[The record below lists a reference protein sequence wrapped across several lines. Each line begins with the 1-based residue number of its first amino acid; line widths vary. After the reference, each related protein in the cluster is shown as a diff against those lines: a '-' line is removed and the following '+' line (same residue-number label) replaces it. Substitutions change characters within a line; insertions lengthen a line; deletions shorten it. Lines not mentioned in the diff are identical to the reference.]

1 MKKLFILSAL
11 SLSIMACSQNAANNT
26 SSVSS
31 AENAV
36 SYTEL
41 KDGMTPTEFR
51 AYGKTSPS
59 VVSTRMGNL
68 EFTEGG
74 YAGGFPTHETSEKLH
89 DELDF
94 QRATQAYLWAMP
106 IVSYAGWLDAHENI
120 FNASEG
126 EILTYKSAKS
136 KQGILTANV
145 TTPYAI
151 SFVNLEKTGPVVFN
165 VPKGPSSGIINDM
178 WQRATWDFGMAGPDR
193 GQGAQFIILA
203 PGMEVPKGLDESKY
217 TVVRNKTNT
226 VYFGIRALQPDA
238 AAADAFLAKFEI
250 YPYAERNNAPKTKI
264 REVDG
269 ATAWGGWQPHGMAY
283 WDRLK
288 KILDREVVE
297 ERDRLMLSMLDSLG
311 LRKGEA
317 FNPNERQ
324 KRILKEAAVVGF
336 AMAKANTFDKKFD
349 NSVAYKGTHLE
360 NVMAVTPDDRDG
372 HIDQMYRR
380 AAWTTEAVTR
390 GTAYKLKM
398 VGKGQQYLSA
408 YKDADGNPLEGSK
421 HYTYTMPANPPAKI
435 FWSVVVYDVNTRTPI
450 FNASESAAASSRSG
464 TKANDDGSVT
474 IHFSPTKP
482 EGVTKENWI
491 QTNSGES
498 WFHYVRFYGP
508 TESYF
513 DETFPLQDVQL
524 VK

>member
-1 MKKLFILSAL
+1 MKKLFILPAL
-11 SLSIMACSQNAANNT
+11 SVSIMACSQIGVNDTGSVT
-26 SSVSS
+26 S
-31 AENAV
+31 ENAV
-36 SYTEL
+36 SYSEL
-41 KDGMTPTEFR
+41 KDGLTPTEFR

-74 YAGGFPTHETSEKLH
+74 YAGGFPTAETSDKLH

-106 IVSYAGWLDAHENI
+106 IVSYARWLDAHENV

-126 EILTYKSAKS
+126 EILTYKTAKS
-136 KQGILTANV
+136 KQGILTCNV

-151 SFVNLEKTGPVVFN
+151 SFANLKNTGPLVFK

-178 WQRATWDFGMAGPDR
+178 WQRGTWDFGLAGPDR
-193 GQGAQFIILA
+193 GKGAQFIILA

-217 TVVRNKTNT
+217 TVVRNTTNT

-250 YPYAERNNAPKTKI
+250 YPYSERNNAPKTKI
-264 REVDG
+264 REVSSDIS
-269 ATAWGGWQPHGMAY
+269 WGGWQPHGMAY
-283 WDRLK
+283 WDAFK
-288 KILDREVVE
+288 KILDREVVA

-311 LRKGEA
+311 LKKGEA

-324 KRILKEAAVVGF
+324 KRILKEAAVVGY
-336 AMAKANTFDKKFD
+336 AMGKAISFDKRFD
-349 NSVAYKGTHLE
+349 NLVPYKGTHFE
-360 NVMAVTPDDRDG
+360 NVMAVTYDDRDKY
-372 HIDQMYRR
+372 IDQMYRR

-390 GTAYKLKM
+390 GKAYEDKM
-398 VGKGQQYLSA
+398 VGAGQQYLSA
-408 YKDADGNPLEGSK
+408 YKDADGNLLEGSK

-450 FNASESAAASSRSG
+450 FNDAESAVASSRSG
-464 TKANDDGSVT
+464 VKANDDGSVT
-474 IHFSPTKP
+474 LHFSPTKP
-482 EGVTKENWI
+482 DGVTDENWI

-498 WFHYVRFYGP
+498 WFPYIRFYGP

-513 DETFPLQDVQL
+513 DQSFPLQDVEL

>member
-11 SLSIMACSQNAANNT
+11 SISMMGCTQIDLNDTASA
-26 SSVSS
+26 SS
-31 AENAV
+31 ENAV
-36 SYTEL
+36 SYSEL
-41 KDGMTPTEFR
+41 EDGLTPTEFR
-51 AYGKTSPS
+51 EYGKTSPT
-59 VVSTRMGNL
+59 VVNTRLGNL

-74 YAGGFPTHETSEKLH
+74 YAGGFPTEETANKLH

-106 IVSYAGWLDAHENI
+106 LVSYAGWLDAHENV

-151 SFVNLEKTGPVVFN
+151 SFANLENTGPLVFK
-165 VPKGPSSGIINDM
+165 VPAGPSSGIINDM
-178 WQRATWDFGMAGPDR
+178 WQRGTWDFGLAGPDR
-193 GQGAQFIILA
+193 GKGAQFIILA
-203 PGMEVPKGLDESKY
+203 PGMELPKGLDESKY
-217 TVVRNKTNT
+217 TVVRNTTNT
-226 VYFGIRALQPDA
+226 VYFGIRALQPDPVE
-238 AAADAFLAKFEI
+238 ADAFLAKFEI
-250 YPYAERNNAPKTKI
+250 YPYSERNEAPKTKI

-269 ATAWGGWQPHGMAY
+269 DISWGGWQPHGMAY
-283 WDRLK
+283 WDAFK
-288 KILDREVVE
+288 KILDREVVA

-311 LRKGEA
+311 LRKGEE

-324 KRILKEAAVVGF
+324 KRILKEAAVVGY
-336 AMAKANTFDKKFD
+336 AMGKTISFDKRFD
-349 NSVAYKGTHLE
+349 NLKAYKGTHFE
-360 NVMAVTPDDRDG
+360 NVMAVTYDDRDG
-372 HIDQMYRR
+372 YIDQMYRR

-390 GTAYKLKM
+390 GKAYEYKT
-398 VGKGQQYLSA
+398 VGAGQQYLST

-435 FWSVVVYDVNTRTPI
+435 FWSVVVYDVNTRTAI
-450 FNASESAAASSRSG
+450 FNESNSAVASSRSG
-464 TKANDDGSVT
+464 VKANDDGSVT
-474 IHFSPTKP
+474 LHFSPSKP
-482 EGVTKENWI
+482 DGVTNENWI

-498 WFHYVRFYGP
+498 WFPYIRFYGP

-513 DETFPLQDVQL
+513 DQSFPLQDVKL